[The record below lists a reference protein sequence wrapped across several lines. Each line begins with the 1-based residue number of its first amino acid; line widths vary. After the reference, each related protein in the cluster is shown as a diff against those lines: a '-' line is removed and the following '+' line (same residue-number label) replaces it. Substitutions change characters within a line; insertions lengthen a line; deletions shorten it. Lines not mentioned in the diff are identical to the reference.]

1 MGSAKVLRIAVVR
14 ADLAQRQ
21 TEPHEVA
28 ETLAAE
34 TLQARNSQGQNLAK
48 RILGKPDGA
57 GQNELGRNPV
67 PLSVVAPEW
76 AALNPAVQKAVARNP
91 VVQKAAAPNLA
102 ARNLAAQNAA
112 VVQNAAVA
120 VAVRKAS
127 NAFSLCDSTPS
138 VSFPRASRLAC
149 RSKIDTL
156 RPVGNPWHGGAIPR
170 APHQGLPI

>member
-1 MGSAKVLRIAVVR
+1 MLRIAVVR

-21 TEPHEVA
+21 TEPHEAA

-34 TLQARNSQGQNLAK
+34 TLQDRNSQGQNLAN
-48 RILGKPDGA
+48 RSLGKPDGA
-57 GQNELGRNPV
+57 GRNELGRNQV
-67 PLSVVAPEW
+67 PLNVVAPEW
-76 AALNPAVQKAVARNP
+76 AALNPAAQKAVARNP
-91 VVQKAAAPNLA
+91 VVQNAAAPNLA
-102 ARNLAAQNAA
+102 ARNAVAA
-112 VVQNAAVA
+112 QNAAVA

-127 NAFSLCDSTPS
+127 NAFSLCDPTPS

-156 RPVGNPWHGGAIPR
+156 RPVGNPWHGGTIPR

>member
-76 AALNPAVQKAVARNP
+76 AALNPA
-91 VVQKAAAPNLA
+91 AP
-102 ARNLAAQNAA
+102 NLAAQNAA

>member
-1 MGSAKVLRIAVVR
+1 MLRIAVVQ
-14 ADLAQRQ
+14 ADLAQKQ
-21 TEPHEVA
+21 TEPHE
-28 ETLAAE
+28 AAE
-34 TLQARNSQGQNLAK
+34 TLQGQNSLGQNLAK

-57 GQNELGRNPV
+57 GRNELARNQV

-76 AALNPAVQKAVARNP
+76 AARNPGVQNAAALNP
-91 VVQKAAAPNLA
+91 A
-102 ARNLAAQNAA
+102 ARNLVAQNLVAQNAA
-112 VVQNAAVA
+112 VAQNAVVA

-127 NAFSLCDSTPS
+127 NTSSLCDSNPS